1 MTLIA
6 DSGSTKTH
14 WCLIEN
20 GAEIKHYFTKGIN
33 PFYQTK
39 DEIGSEIDIHLMNDL
54 KCDEIKDIYF
64 YGAGCSF
71 PDKKAIVS
79 DALGLRFRDA
89 VIEVQSDLLAA
100 ARSLFLHSEGIAC
113 ILGTGSNSCYY
124 NGSEI
129 ADNVSP
135 LGFILGDEGSGAVLS
150 KAFVADCLKNQ
161 VPEELKQKFLLQ
173 YDLTPALI
181 LDSVYKQPFP
191 NRFLASFTPFLLENI
206 NEPSVYNLVLSG
218 FNSFFAR
225 NVKQYNLHNR
235 KVSFVGSIAFHFAS
249 ILTTSAAVNGIEIG
263 NIVQSP
269 MQGLIQFHS

>member
-20 GAEIKHYFTKGIN
+20 GKELKHFFTKGIN

-39 DEIGSEIDIHLMNDL
+39 DEIGSEIDIHLMNEL
-54 KCDEIKDIYF
+54 KHYNVKKIFF

-100 ARSLFLHSEGIAC
+100 ARSLFLHDEGIAC
-113 ILGTGSNSCYY
+113 ILGTGSNSCFY

-129 ADNVSP
+129 SDNVSP

-161 VPEELKQKFLLQ
+161 IPESLKQKFLLQ
-173 YDLTPALI
+173 YNLTPALI
-181 LDSVYKQPFP
+181 LDKVYKQPFP

-206 NEPSVYNLVLSG
+206 NEPSVYNLVLAG
-218 FNSFFAR
+218 FNAFFAR
-225 NVKQYNLHNR
+225 NVKQYDLHNR
-235 KVSFVGSIAFHFAS
+235 KVGFVGSVAFHFAAV
-249 ILTTSAAVNGIEIG
+249 LKTSAAINGIETG
-263 NIVQSP
+263 DIVQSP
-269 MQGLIQFHS
+269 MQGLIQYHS